1 MLLPMDKKSYFKAL
15 IMRKKYLLIWLQKS
29 QMLLHLMY
37 WQLWSKFIHQIMLKN
52 LLKMYKNSLKLFN
65 NFDKNLFIKLLMISK
80 QYLTYL
86 NKKCH
91 KWMKFKL
98 LKRFTSSI
106 LDLKSKLNKKKLKIL
121 KRIKKLSM
129 IKIHRLTDMFNKIQ

>member
-1 MLLPMDKKSYFKAL
+1 MLLPMDKKSYVKAI

-29 QMLLHLMY
+29 KILLHLMY
-37 WQLWSKFIHQIMLKN
+37 WQLWSKFILQIILKN

-65 NFDKNLFIKLLMISK
+65 NLDKRLSIKSLMILK

-91 KWMKFKL
+91 KWMKSKL
-98 LKRFTSSI
+98 LKRFISSI
-106 LDLKSKLNKKKLKIL
+106 LDLRSKLNKKKLKIL
-121 KRIKKLSM
+121 KRIKKLLM
-129 IKIHRLTDMFNKIQ
+129 VKIHRLTRICNKML